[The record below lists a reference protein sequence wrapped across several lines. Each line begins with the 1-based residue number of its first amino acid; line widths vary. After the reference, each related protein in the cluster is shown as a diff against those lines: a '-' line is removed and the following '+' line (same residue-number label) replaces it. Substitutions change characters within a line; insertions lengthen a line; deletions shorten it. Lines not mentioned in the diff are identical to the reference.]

1 MTFVIYSYK
10 RKYFTQRVKR
20 TFSQPRIHLPYFHE
34 EAQIVSK
41 EPSPKIHRIEA
52 MKSHGSPEL
61 GEALAPFHI
70 RRELPHLAKNP
81 NEYQVASK

>member
-1 MTFVIYSYK
+1 LLYIHTKENIL
-10 RKYFTQRVKR
+10 RKLKR

-61 GEALAPFHI
+61 GEARAPFHT

>member
-1 MTFVIYSYK
+1 LLYIHTKENIL
-10 RKYFTQRVKR
+10 RKLKII
-20 TFSQPRIHLPYFHE
+20 SWQPRIHLPYFHE

-41 EPSPKIHRIEA
+41 EPSPKIHRTEA
-52 MKSHGSPEL
+52 VKLHGSPEL
-61 GEALAPFHI
+61 GEARAPFHT